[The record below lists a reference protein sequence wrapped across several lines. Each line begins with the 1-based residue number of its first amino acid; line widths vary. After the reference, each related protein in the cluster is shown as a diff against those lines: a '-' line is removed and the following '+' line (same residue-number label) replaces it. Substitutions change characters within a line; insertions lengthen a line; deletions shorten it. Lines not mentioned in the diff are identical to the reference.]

1 MSTADS
7 GVTAVLLQLQELA
20 GRFGGLDEREAD
32 HHRDVSEA
40 MTGLGGDLDK
50 LRGTGLGQGKVL
62 VELDRKL
69 TELSDAVK
77 SLLPPEPGPLYY
89 PVPAVR
95 WWDPDLAAEDRE
107 KAMVRLRGWVEVI
120 FRGQYGYLGAKLGD
134 CWEQHPL
141 CLIELDWA
149 SELWRVLYKR
159 ASRNAGAVNSQ
170 AEYGTRI
177 LPALAD
183 QLHAETNGCRHQR
196 AQVAANGWAGA
207 R

>member
-1 MSTADS
+1 MSTSGS
-7 GVTAVLLQLQELA
+7 GVTAVLLQLQELT
-20 GRFGGLDEREAD
+20 GRFGGLDEREAE
-32 HHRDVSEA
+32 HHRDVSTA

-50 LRGTGLGQGKVL
+50 LRGTGVSHGKAL
-62 VELDRKL
+62 VDLAGKL

-95 WWDPDLAAEDRE
+95 WWDPDLAAEDRG

-120 FRGQYGYLGAKLGD
+120 FRGQYGHLGAKLGE

-170 AEYGTRI
+170 AEFGTRI
-177 LPALAD
+177 LPALAE
-183 QLHAETNGCRHQR
+183 QLGVETTGCPHRRPQ
-196 AQVAANGWAGA
+196 AGWGT